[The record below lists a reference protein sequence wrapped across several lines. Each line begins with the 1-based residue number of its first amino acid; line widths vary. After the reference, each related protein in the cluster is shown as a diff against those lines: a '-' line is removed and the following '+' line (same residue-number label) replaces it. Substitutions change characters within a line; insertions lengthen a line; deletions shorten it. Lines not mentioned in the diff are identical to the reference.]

1 VTGSTAQARQ
11 RPLRWRL
18 PAQISVCDE
27 TVTLLA
33 EPPRRRDV
41 DLARIRT
48 ISGITAPDRNR
59 DHNLDNQALLRLIVR
74 LNRGIREMRIHT
86 NQLRAPKR
94 RVLAMALGSVGL
106 LFAAPLLA
114 GGDVDE
120 ISPAPASIG
129 ADVPVTYFGP
139 APSSVEPELIGP
151 HQLLTAGKVDLTE
164 GTVTLPLY
172 QGVMKTTG
180 KKVYYVLTDTND
192 AGIAA
197 GLGLNYAAKL
207 GFAANC
213 KAARNGAQQSDG
225 TIVFEQGTV
234 DFSPEHSV
242 TAGDAPNA
250 FPPKAFTPG
259 SVGDSDYSPLAR
271 IGGVV
276 YNAPIVAF
284 DVEPTQLEFCDGN
297 PDFSKVHDKTAK
309 ICPSART
316 ITLRLTT
323 GFSFSRPVVYLSLD
337 ASAALPAA
345 LESATVAPALTDVL
359 VGRDDSFTSGV
370 ERLFTFTN
378 GPSNLPGEVN
388 PQRQGLSSAIIDKG
402 AALNVIGGIPTI
414 ATDYSPLWD
423 LNVSEWTQAAIDN
436 GYRSRVTDEFTILG
450 LATRG
455 WLTGPGGAPFGSSG
469 FIVNCPIVMRLL

>member
-1 VTGSTAQARQ
+1 M
-11 RPLRWRL
+11 P
-18 PAQISVCDE
+18 
-27 TVTLLA
+27 
-33 EPPRRRDV
+33 
-41 DLARIRT
+41 
-48 ISGITAPDRNR
+48 
-59 DHNLDNQALLRLIVR
+59 
-74 LNRGIREMRIHT
+74 IHT
-86 NQLRAPKR
+86 IQLRAPKR
-94 RVLAMALGSVGL
+94 RVLAVALGSVGL

-242 TAGDAPNA
+242 W
-250 FPPKAFTPG
+250 
-259 SVGDSDYSPLAR
+259 R
-271 IGGVV
+271 
-276 YNAPIVAF
+276 
-284 DVEPTQLEFCDGN
+284 
-297 PDFSKVHDKTAK
+297 
-309 ICPSART
+309 
-316 ITLRLTT
+316 
-323 GFSFSRPVVYLSLD
+323 
-337 ASAALPAA
+337 
-345 LESATVAPALTDVL
+345 
-359 VGRDDSFTSGV
+359 
-370 ERLFTFTN
+370 
-378 GPSNLPGEVN
+378 
-388 PQRQGLSSAIIDKG
+388 
-402 AALNVIGGIPTI
+402 
-414 ATDYSPLWD
+414 
-423 LNVSEWTQAAIDN
+423 
-436 GYRSRVTDEFTILG
+436 
-450 LATRG
+450 
-455 WLTGPGGAPFGSSG
+455 
-469 FIVNCPIVMRLL
+469 